1 MGFSLHMRQFT
12 RCTRRA
18 KGQAMTDKIQVLM
31 MGEWIT
37 VLSLSLESVSGTHFI
52 AMTVQG
58 VDSKRLKSLADWVQQ
73 SWKADIVAIV
83 GLTTNT
89 TGVFNER

>member
-1 MGFSLHMRQFT
+1 
-12 RCTRRA
+12 
-18 KGQAMTDKIQVLM
+18 MTDKIQVLM